1 MRVCESAC
9 KDATDREAQRQPTVG
24 TQRVLVFQ
32 QHGKGES
39 KIRGIRACG
48 GGLFSLEVFS
58 IDDPIP
64 SILDDSSDYLPSDF
78 ETDLVLDYLTHPD
91 LSRDLAALCRD
102 KGIPVIASGKRH
114 RVEGTFTPMICCAL
128 PRCDRLGRYGQHF
141 GSPELTVETE
151 GGAIR
156 SITVVRGAPCGATRE
171 AAAQMP
177 GSPVEGAADR
187 MGLEVQF
194 FCTADPAGWD
204 PLYGKSPVHLAAE
217 LHRAAL
223 GRALGTLQKVLRHGG
238 PRTIPLR

>member
-1 MRVCESAC
+1 MNSCGGAREGVS
-9 KDATDREAQRQPTVG
+9 DRTARREPTVEI
-24 TQRVLVFQ
+24 QRLLVFQ

-48 GGLFSLEVFS
+48 GGHFCLEVFS

-64 SILDDSSDYLPSDF
+64 SILDDSSDYLPPDF
-78 ETDLVLDYLTHPD
+78 EADLVLDYLTHPD
-91 LSRDLAALCRD
+91 LSRDLASLCRD

-114 RVEGTFTPMICCAL
+114 RVQGAFTPTICCAL
-128 PRCDRLGRYGQHF
+128 PRHDRLGLYGRHF

-171 AAAQMP
+171 AAARMT
-177 GSPVEGAADR
+177 GSPVEGAGDR

-223 GRALGTLQKVLRHGG
+223 SRALSHRLAHGSSMDG
-238 PRTIPLR
+238 VS